1 MKNRS
6 VNILIVA
13 LLLLAL
19 MSVMILVF
27 LEKAH
32 DDFPKDIT
40 VVEDGVTES
49 LLPIRD
55 LKLNPTES
63 KEYSVN
69 LYCAASGS
77 YYIYLDYE
85 ETEDGGMKHFVDVTV
100 KANDT
105 VVYEG
110 KLDKLIDDPNEIIQ
124 FEGELNAK
132 SKDPFVISITY
143 LMPREIGNEAQG
155 TYSDF
160 DIHLTIKK
168 T

>member
-1 MKNRS
+1 M
-6 VNILIVA
+6 LIVA

-19 MSVMILVF
+19 MAVAIIVF

-32 DDFPKDIT
+32 DDYPNDIT

-49 LLPIRD
+49 ILPVRD
-55 LKLNPTES
+55 LMLNPTES

-77 YYIYLDYE
+77 YNVYLDYE
-85 ETEDGGMKHFVDVTV
+85 ETEDGGMKHFVDVTIR
-100 KANDT
+100 ANDT

-110 KLDKLIDDPNEIIQ
+110 KLDKLIDDPDEIVQ
-124 FEGELNAK
+124 FAAQLKAK
-132 SKDPFVISITY
+132 DKDPFVISITY

-160 DIHLTIKK
+160 DIHITIKK
-168 T
+168 S

>member
-32 DDFPKDIT
+32 DDFPNDIT

-49 LLPIRD
+49 ILPVRD
-55 LKLNPTES
+55 LMLNPTES

-77 YYIYLDYE
+77 YYVYLDYE

-100 KANDT
+100 KAGDT

-110 KLDKLIDDPNEIIQ
+110 KLDKIIDDPNEIIQ
-124 FEGELNAK
+124 FEGQLKAK
-132 SKDPFVISITY
+132 EPLTISITY
-143 LMPREIGNEAQG
+143 LMPSEIGNEAQG

>member
-32 DDFPKDIT
+32 DDFPNDIT

-49 LLPIRD
+49 ILPVRD
-55 LKLNPTES
+55 LMLNPTES

-77 YYIYLDYE
+77 YYVYLDYE

-110 KLDKLIDDPNEIIQ
+110 KLDKLIDDPDEIIQ